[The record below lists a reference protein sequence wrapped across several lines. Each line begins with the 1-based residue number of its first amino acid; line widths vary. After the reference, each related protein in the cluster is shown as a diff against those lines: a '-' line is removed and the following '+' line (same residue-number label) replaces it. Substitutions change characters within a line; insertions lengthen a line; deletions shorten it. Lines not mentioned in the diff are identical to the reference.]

1 MPLRNT
7 SAYRCAGFVIVVGR
21 HITYQQVTNI
31 GKPTSKLA
39 VLPTSGTRAPLG
51 ETIPLDEKTSIAL

>member
-7 SAYRCAGFVIVVGR
+7 SAYRCAGSVIGGSR

-31 GKPTSKLA
+31 GKSTSKLVA
-39 VLPTSGTRAPLG
+39 LPTSGTRAPTL
-51 ETIPLDEKTSIAL
+51 EDISTNL